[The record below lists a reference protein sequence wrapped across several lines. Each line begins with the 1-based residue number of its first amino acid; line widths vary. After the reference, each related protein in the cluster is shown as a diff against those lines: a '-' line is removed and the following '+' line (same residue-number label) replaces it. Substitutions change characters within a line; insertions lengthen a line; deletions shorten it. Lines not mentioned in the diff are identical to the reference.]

1 MDNVR
6 KRVKR
11 RLPLLF
17 IFLVLLIGIGAFV
30 YPKIS
35 NWLSVYT
42 SKVEI
47 SSYDSD
53 VKSLNTEQI
62 ENFEKIAQRYNG
74 AIASRNTE
82 EILSY
87 NYNEILGFSDV
98 MGYVDIPK
106 IKVYLPIYHG
116 VSEKTLQDG
125 IGHIEGT
132 SLPIGGK
139 NTHSVISGHTGLPSA
154 EFFTNI
160 DQLVEDD
167 VFYIHILG
175 KILAYKVDQIK
186 VVLPDDDSYIDVVGG
201 KDYVTLLT
209 CTPYGIN
216 DHRLLVRGERIPYDY
231 NNNDNNLSYAQPTKL
246 PEENIIPVK
255 KIIKYAFVIAIVVF
269 TIIVLLIL
277 FLPVGKNKKKVR

>member
-17 IFLVLLIGIGAFV
+17 IFLVLLVGIGAFL
-30 YPKIS
+30 YPKVS

-53 VKSLNTEQI
+53 VKSLDTEQI
-62 ENFEKIAQRYNG
+62 RKFEKIAQGYNE

-82 EILSY
+82 KISSY
-87 NYNEILGFSDV
+87 DYNEVLSFSDV

-106 IKVYLPIYHG
+106 VKVYLPIYHG

-186 VVLPDDDSYIDVVGG
+186 VVLPDDDSYIDVVEG

-231 NNNDNNLSYAQPTKL
+231 NNDDNNLSYAQPTKL
-246 PEENIIPVK
+246 LEENIVPVE
-255 KIIKYAFVIAIVVF
+255 KIITYAVVIATVVF
-269 TIIVLLIL
+269 IIIVLLIL
-277 FLPVGKNKKKVR
+277 FLPVGKNKKNVR